1 MVKFAE
7 MSALV
12 LTLPIVEIVGQFS
25 WKAVDYIIYTNF
37 LRLKIIQSASE
48 GQTKRRREINEP
60 EGNLTLYTN
69 IQGNSTTKSVLA
81 NKIDGTWANWKVHK
95 ENKDGKH

>member
-12 LTLPIVEIVGQFS
+12 LTLPIVEIVGQFL

-37 LRLKIIQSASE
+37 LRLKIIQSASA
-48 GQTKRRREINEP
+48 GQTKSE
-60 EGNLTLYTN
+60 
-69 IQGNSTTKSVLA
+69 A
-81 NKIDGTWANWKVHK
+81 
-95 ENKDGKH
+95 